1 MKLKLW
7 LQSATA
13 AGAIFATAGMAFSEG
28 MLRYATVGEPPSL
41 DQHVITSDL
50 ATTIAHHMFEGL
62 YTFNAAN
69 EPVGLLAAGET
80 LSDDG
85 KIITIA
91 LRDDVDF
98 HNGQHMTSAM
108 SWHRWC
114 AGANSVRAAACC
126 LAMSRALNQ
135 PANTK

>member
-50 ATTIAHHMFEGL
+50 ATTIAHHMVRGSL
-62 YTFNAAN
+62 Y
-69 EPVGLLAAGET
+69 VQR
-80 LSDDG
+80 G
-85 KIITIA
+85 KRT
-91 LRDDVDF
+91 
-98 HNGQHMTSAM
+98 
-108 SWHRWC
+108 RWP
-114 AGANSVRAAACC
+114 ACC
-126 LAMSRALNQ
+126 RRDAFG
-135 PANTK
+135 

>member
-80 LSDDG
+80 L
-85 KIITIA
+85 
-91 LRDDVDF
+91 R
-98 HNGQHMTSAM
+98 MTARS
-108 SWHRWC
+108 SRLHC
-114 AGANSVRAAACC
+114 ATTLIFTTAS
-126 LAMSRALNQ
+126 
-135 PANTK
+135 T